1 MIKLR
6 GSDCR
11 IIIQYEG
18 SGRLAGS
25 PATSLFDTI
34 FDRKTGKNNAKH
46 GMVFGGAPP

>member
-6 GSDCR
+6 AADWR

-25 PATSLFDTI
+25 PATSLVDPI
-34 FDRKTGKNNAKH
+34 LARKFGKINAIPYLA
-46 GMVFGGAPP
+46 FGGASP